1 MGVIHEY
8 FVLDDDEQAAGLLGS
23 YGDGVLGV
31 EAATELVA
39 LEALLMG
46 LSPFGPA
53 IEALMARSDHAVLIA
68 ADADAAA
75 DVNVVVS
82 RIADHTTALIASSSA
97 EAIAAAMEPWSQVE
111 EFRGQVTEADLAEM
125 MQSLLPLFTRAA
137 TQGQHV
143 YVRTSC

>member
-1 MGVIHEY
+1 M
-8 FVLDDDEQAAGLLGS
+8 
-23 YGDGVLGV
+23 

-53 IEALMARSDHAVLIA
+53 IEALMARPDHAVFIA

-82 RIADHTTALIASSSA
+82 RIGQARWRGVGVRSIA
-97 EAIAAAMEPWSQVE
+97 
-111 EFRGQVTEADLAEM
+111 
-125 MQSLLPLFTRAA
+125 
-137 TQGQHV
+137 
-143 YVRTSC
+143 